1 MRLLLIRHGQTSANV
16 KGLLATARPGPGL
29 TRLGRKQAAAIPDA
43 LAAEQIAALY
53 VSPLTRTAETAAPL
67 ARARG
72 LEPRVR
78 EGFEE
83 IEAGELEDRFDPD
96 MVMPGSID
104 GHTFFTRFDDAVA
117 DAAQEHGQDATV
129 AVVSHGAAIRVWSA
143 SRAVNLGLDPS
154 ERRHL
159 DNTGIVVLVG
169 SPSAGWSCET
179 WEGEPVGGEALSDP
193 TAVDPTGEQ

>member
-1 MRLLLIRHGQTSANV
+1 VFAWV
-16 KGLLATARPGPGL
+16 
-29 TRLGRKQAAAIPDA
+29 
-43 LAAEQIAALY
+43 
-53 VSPLTRTAETAAPL
+53 
-67 ARARG
+67 RG
-72 LEPRVR
+72 DLDV
-78 EGFEE
+78 
-83 IEAGELEDRFDPD
+83 
-96 MVMPGSID
+96 VMPGSID

-129 AVVSHGAAIRVWSA
+129 AVVSHGAAIRAWSA

-193 TAVDPTGEQ
+193 TAIDPTGEQ